1 VIFHLFFFFRLIDED
16 ALMHDRHDSSIKE
29 EAIYSLFDVAIDFIA
44 KHDYYFRLSD
54 YEKWYNSTI

>member
-1 VIFHLFFFFRLIDED
+1 
-16 ALMHDRHDSSIKE
+16 MHDRHDSSIKE